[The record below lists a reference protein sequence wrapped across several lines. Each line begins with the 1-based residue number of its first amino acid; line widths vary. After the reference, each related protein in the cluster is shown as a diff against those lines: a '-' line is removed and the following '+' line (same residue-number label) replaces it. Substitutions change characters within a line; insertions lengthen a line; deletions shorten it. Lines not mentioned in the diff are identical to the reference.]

1 MPKYKPHIGGVVDF
15 MEWAQTNDVFLDR
28 GLSWRP
34 SKCLNDSIHAYFDVS
49 DDTVAQINE
58 YIKHNLYYFDL
69 QEVKDF
75 YIIDDCAFSTAYA
88 TASREI
94 GYIAKMK
101 RKYGGSRT

>member
-1 MPKYKPHIGGVVDF
+1 MPKYKTYIGGVVDF
-15 MEWAQTNDVFLDR
+15 MEWAQTHEVLLDS
-28 GLSWRP
+28 GYQWVA
-34 SKCLNDSIHAYFDVS
+34 SKCLNDSIRAYFDVS

-69 QEVKDF
+69 LEVKDF
-75 YIIDDCAFSTAYA
+75 YIIDDCAFSSAYA

-101 RKYGGSRT
+101 RKYGGSRK